1 MISTWPDLRSQLAQ
15 GTSDQMATWPKV
27 WPKVKLTWS
36 LILGIHL
43 TNISLTWSL
52 YKCQPDPDPHPDRY
66 IWPNV
71 NLTWSLTKCQP
82 YPRPQWGHMTK
93 CQPDLK
99 SDQMSAW
106 PKALSFR
113 YIWPN
118 INLTQCLTKCQ
129 LGPISHLTK
138 RCQPD
143 LTWSFNLQGIHLTK
157 CQPDTISHL
166 TKWYQPDL
174 T

>member
-1 MISTWPDLRSQLAQ
+1 MSTWPYTSTDQMISTWPDLRSQLAQ

-71 NLTWSLTKCQP
+71 NLTTYLNWPNHVNLTWPEVSTCMGYIWLNVNLTWILTKCQ
-82 YPRPQWGHMTK
+82 
-93 CQPDLK
+93 
-99 SDQMSAW
+99 SD
-106 PKALSFR
+106 PKPIFLG

-118 INLTQCLTKCQ
+118 ANQTLYVNWPNDVSLT
-129 LGPISHLTK
+129 
-138 RCQPD
+138 
-143 LTWSFNLQGIHLTK
+143 
-157 CQPDTISHL
+157 
-166 TKWYQPDL
+166 
-174 T
+174 